1 LQDGRDHRDR
11 CRSYALTGSKV
22 VDQLQASLDGL
33 QSPAKIRNAICAGG
47 IGRVKGGKVMLNRGE
62 QLRAITVTSNYGDSL
77 LNFARCLA

>member
-33 QSPAKIRNAICAGG
+33 QSPAKIRNVICAGG
-47 IGRVKGGKVMLNRGE
+47 IDRAKGGK
-62 QLRAITVTSNYGDSL
+62 
-77 LNFARCLA
+77 